1 MRLRLSNPHLVP
13 ELLEF
18 LESRLDI
25 VTKRVSEDE
34 VELSLLGSYNR
45 EAERMTVDLLLRAWE
60 AGRDAAASV
69 EFVDQWCASDS
80 LGAITKARERLHAGQ
95 SARSSE
101 RGLFP
106 FHACAIPE
114 TERRGLQRRR

>member
-18 LESRLDI
+18 LESRLDM
-25 VTKRVSEDE
+25 VTKRVSENE

-60 AGRDAAASV
+60 AGRDAGAAV
-69 EFVDQWCASDS
+69 EFVD
-80 LGAITKARERLHAGQ
+80 
-95 SARSSE
+95 
-101 RGLFP
+101 
-106 FHACAIPE
+106 
-114 TERRGLQRRR
+114 

>member
-69 EFVDQWCASDS
+69 EFVDQ
-80 LGAITKARERLHAGQ
+80 
-95 SARSSE
+95 
-101 RGLFP
+101 
-106 FHACAIPE
+106 
-114 TERRGLQRRR
+114 

>member
-18 LESRLDI
+18 LESRLDM
-25 VTKRVSEDE
+25 VTKRVSENE

-60 AGRDAAASV
+60 AGRDA
-69 EFVDQWCASDS
+69 
-80 LGAITKARERLHAGQ
+80 GA
-95 SARSSE
+95 SSE
-101 RGLFP
+101 PL
-106 FHACAIPE
+106 
-114 TERRGLQRRR
+114 